1 MRFATT
7 DCNSNGLRKLLTDSA
22 RQKPKLREMPEEYP
36 DHSKEPQ
43 ALAGAVRLARVLGID
58 IRLHI
63 TVVVIFALIVTSL
76 AANIFPQWHPE
87 WSNAQ
92 NWTAGFTAA
101 ILFFVSLLIHEMA
114 HSVVARRCGIE
125 ITAITLF
132 IFGGVAE
139 MKGEPNSPK
148 DEFLI
153 AGAGPLAS
161 FFLAFA
167 FGILFSLF
175 VADPQALLSDD
186 DSMNFAN
193 VSATAT
199 VFMWLSSINFML
211 AVFNLLPG
219 FPMDGGRLFRA
230 ALWWRTGDLMQA
242 TQLAARV
249 GSGFGWVFIGLGAM
263 QVFSGNTINGFWLVL
278 IGWFIR
284 RLALASVASLILDQA
299 LRGFD
304 VRAIMRTRFDKVPA
318 DTPVR
323 GFIEDYFLRSNQQV
337 WPVSRNEVDEGYVT
351 AQSFNLEN
359 TALEDATGTVDQHMQ
374 PLDQAHSINPD
385 ISAKDAFERL
395 ARHPYPLP
403 VVENGR
409 IIGIIHHADILRWFS
424 FHKIAS

>member
-1 MRFATT
+1 MA
-7 DCNSNGLRKLLTDSA
+7 SA
-22 RQKPKLREMPEEYP
+22 RL
-36 DHSKEPQ
+36 
-43 ALAGAVRLARVLGID
+43 VRVLGID

-63 TVVVIFALIVTSL
+63 SVLVIFALIVTSL
-76 AANIFPQWHPE
+76 ASNIFPQWHPE
-87 WSNAQ
+87 WSTTQ
-92 NWTAGFTAA
+92 NWTAGFTAG
-101 ILFFVSLLIHEMA
+101 ILFFVSLVIHEMA
-114 HSVVARRCGIE
+114 HSVVAQRCGIE
-125 ITAITLF
+125 IKAITLF

-139 MKGEPNSPK
+139 MKGEPQSPK

-161 FFLAFA
+161 FVLAFA

-175 VADPQALLSDD
+175 VADPQALMNDQD
-186 DSMNFAN
+186 TMNFAN
-193 VSATAT
+193 VSVTAT
-199 VFMWLSSINFML
+199 IFMWLSSINFML

-230 ALWWRTGDLMQA
+230 ILWWRTGDLVQA

-284 RLALASVASLILDQA
+284 RLALSSVASLMLDQA

-318 DTPVR
+318 HTPIR
-323 GFIEDYFLRSNQQV
+323 GFIEDYLLRSTQQL
-337 WPVSRNEVDEGYVT
+337 WPVSSNDSDIGYVT

-359 TALEDATGTVDQHMQ
+359 TALEDASGAVDQHMQ
-374 PLDQAHSINPD
+374 QLDQAHSINPD
-385 ISAKDAFERL
+385 ISAKEAFERL
-395 ARHPYPLP
+395 ANHPYPLP
-403 VVENGR
+403 VVENGQ

-424 FHKIAS
+424 FHKIAR